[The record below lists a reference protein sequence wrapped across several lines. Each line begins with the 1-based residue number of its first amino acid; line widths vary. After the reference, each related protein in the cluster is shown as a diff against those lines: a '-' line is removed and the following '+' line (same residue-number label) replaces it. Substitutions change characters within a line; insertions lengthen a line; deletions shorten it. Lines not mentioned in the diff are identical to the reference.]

1 LSKKGQLIKLKSI
14 LLSIA
19 LGVTIFSQTTTI
31 QARNIQTLVVAG
43 GVFGVL
49 RLILKVSVG

>member
-1 LSKKGQLIKLKSI
+1 MKLKSI
-14 LLSIA
+14 FLSA
-19 LGVTIFSQTTTI
+19 TLGVTIFAQTTTI

-49 RLILKVSVG
+49 RLVLKVSMV